1 MKNIL
6 AFSASNNKN
15 SINTQ
20 LVDFAVSHIAGQNVQ
35 SIRLTDYD
43 LPIYSEDLQK
53 ERGFSVDLQLLM
65 NKIKE
70 ADALIISVN
79 EHNQMVSAFFKN
91 ILDWLSALDPMFLKD
106 KKILL
111 MSTSNDIHGASSA
124 FEYTKEILPSFGG
137 DILESFSIPSFSEN
151 YSQESNTITNELLL
165 LGFVD
170 VIQNFSHHIQ

>member
-6 AFSASNNKN
+6 AFSASNSKN

-20 LVDFAVSHIAGQNVQ
+20 LVNFAVSHIAGQNVQ
-35 SIRLTDYD
+35 SISLTDFE
-43 LPIYSEDLQK
+43 LPIYSQDLQK

-70 ADALIISVN
+70 SDALIISVN
-79 EHNQMVSAFFKN
+79 EHNRMISAFFKN
-91 ILDWLSALDPMFLKD
+91 ILDWLSSLDPMFLKD
-106 KKILL
+106 KSILL
-111 MSTSNDIHGASSA
+111 MSTSNDVNGAASA

-137 DILESFSIPSFSEN
+137 EVLESFSIPSFSEN
-151 YSQESNTITNELLL
+151 YSQESNTITNELLV

-170 VIQNFSHHIQ
+170 VIQNFTHRIQ